1 MAEWIKV
8 NGDITTVEPKNG
20 TDFKL
25 DELQKYVD
33 GRIEIVPTKDGRI
46 IVLDEEGKLKDKDA
60 NIKATDLFG
69 RHDYIVGD
77 VLVCDDGEVE

>member
-46 IVLDEEGKLKDKDA
+46 IVLGTKNHKYFHSSTSQA
-60 NIKATDLFG
+60 
-69 RHDYIVGD
+69 H
-77 VLVCDDGEVE
+77 